1 MRFGELQ
8 RAIEGYT
15 KKMLKQN

>member
-1 MRFGELQ
+1 MGFGELQ

-15 KKMLKQN
+15 KKMLTQN